1 MKQRRRVG
9 FPPGAINIV
18 SGEEVAIGEVQRAVI
33 DRERFMRR
41 FGCEPDGTP
50 KTPDAPAS

>member
-1 MKQRRRVG
+1 MLQLIDRRPNSRG
-9 FPPGAINIV
+9 K
-18 SGEEVAIGEVQRAVI
+18 SAVN
-33 DRERFMRR
+33 RERFMRR